1 MRLGQL
7 ARKLD
12 VPIQEMISYLQ
23 EADTTLEKIHPNAGL
38 SQETEAL
45 LAEEFD
51 PNYGIV
57 PEEIEEVVVVA
68 EVETKAQS
76 EEVVEAAEGEE
87 QVEENEAVIDEE
99 QAEEVEIVPE
109 EILEPETEPEAV
121 VEEPPAPAIEKPAA
135 PIKPEKVIE
144 TDKLMELLESE
155 EVSPELDEITLIRA
169 PKRELDG
176 LKVIGKIELPE
187 PRVKSS
193 EKTDQPE
200 KEQNPK
206 RLSRQQRAEISEAER
221 KKRVL
226 TAKKKRAE
234 EASRKEK
241 QQKEREK
248 QEIRARKEEHYRKK
262 VKLKKADP
270 NQPKRVLPPQKV
282 LVDIVDERPPS
293 GSVFSRFWRWL
304 NT

>member
-23 EADTTLEKIHPNAGL
+23 EANPTLDGIHPNASL

-57 PEEIEEVVVVA
+57 PEEIEEVVVAPKV
-68 EVETKAQS
+68 EVETPT
-76 EEVVEAAEGEE
+76 EEVIEAVEVEEQAEEVEAFIG
-87 QVEENEAVIDEE
+87 EE

-109 EILEPETEPEAV
+109 ETLEPEAV
-121 VEEPPAPAIEKPAA
+121 VEEPPAPVVEKPAA
-135 PIKPEKVIE
+135 PAKPEKVIE

-155 EVSPELDEITLIRA
+155 EGSPELDEITLIRA

-176 LKVIGKIELPE
+176 LKVVGKIELPE

-200 KEQNPK
+200 KAQKSK
-206 RLSRQQRAEISEAER
+206 RISRQQQAEISEQER

-226 TAKKKRAE
+226 VAKKKRAE
-234 EASRKEK
+234 AAARKER

-282 LVDIVDERPPS
+282 LVDIVDEPAS
-293 GSVFSRFWRWL
+293 GSLLSRFWKWL